1 MRNTLGLVFML
12 AIFSTPFFAGN
23 AQAAD
28 KGKKADGEK
37 ISVMGKVS
45 TTKTDVDNYTSIK
58 LTAQDG
64 KVYNITIDDKG
75 KDVAKQYEGI
85 SVLVNGTT
93 KKTGDELWLTVASIG
108 EKKKGKN

>member
-1 MRNTLGLVFML
+1 MTKPLSLMLTLALL
-12 AIFSTPFFAGN
+12 STPLFVGQ

-28 KGKKADGEK
+28 KGKKPDGDK

-108 EKKKGKN
+108 EKKKGKK